1 MEKFIEE
8 PNLPQKRVSLALID
22 GRVPFDIEEKLNE
35 KGIRLIKTL
44 KNNDV
49 LNAVSYHPDIMVHHL
64 GGKDIILAPNIHDEI
79 IETLEEEG
87 FNIIFGKESVMG
99 PYPGDVPYNAARVS
113 NYVICNIKTTD
124 SRLLNELYL
133 RNLNIINVKQ
143 GYAKCS
149 TAVVSKE
156 AIITSDQGIYNAV
169 KNQLDVLLIEP
180 GYINL
185 FEMNYGFIGGA
196 SGCMSESEIC
206 FFGDIKTHPQHQK
219 IEKFLLKYSKKIIN
233 LSENRLL
240 DLGTLITL
248 KEYSI

>member
-8 PNLPQKRVSLALID
+8 PNLPKGRISLALID
-22 GRVPFDIEEKLNE
+22 GRVPFDMEKKLKE
-35 KGIRLIKTL
+35 KGIRLIKTF

-49 LNAVSYHPDIMVHHL
+49 LEAVSYHPDIMVHHL
-64 GGKDIILAPNIHDEI
+64 GKNDIILAPNINKGV
-79 IETLEEEG
+79 IEALEEEG
-87 FNIIFGKESVMG
+87 FNIIFGREPVKG

-124 SRLLNELYL
+124 IRLLNELYL

-143 GYAKCS
+143 GYSKCS
-149 TAVVSKE
+149 TAVVSKD

-180 GYINL
+180 GYIDL
-185 FEMNYGFIGGA
+185 FEMDYGFIGGA

-206 FFGDIKTHPQHQK
+206 FFGNIKTHPQHQK
-219 IEKFLLKYSKKIIN
+219 IEKFFVKI
-233 LSENRLL
+233 
-240 DLGTLITL
+240 
-248 KEYSI
+248 